1 MVKFF
6 VTICLMLLLGITP
19 AMAMPEI
26 MTTEQI
32 KPGMQGYAE
41 TMVQGN
47 QKVRFN
53 VEIMGVVNNG
63 GGSYK
68 QILARAYGDLI
79 DDTNG
84 VIHGMSGSPV
94 YVDGKLIGAVARS
107 VGQDVLPYKFYI
119 TPVEE
124 MMKIWQMPDPLSTI
138 NKSGVKPV
146 GILTLEEYEKQR
158 ETYDE
163 DVDKEVEKYKSK
175 ILSTPEG
182 ETREKGK
189 AQKRLEEILS
199 DFEVKDG
206 EAEKL
211 QDDLAQNTDTENPD
225 EPATEDEAVKD
236 DAEEA
241 AETADDGSE
250 KETAQAEVIVEENEP
265 EPESDTEVSETE
277 AAVKGDEADKEDKD
291 KEEKDKAASAET
303 DTANSEKIIAALQ
316 NAGMKEKANE
326 DISISKFILDSIAK
340 QREMNKNSYSAP
352 ADVYVSGFT
361 GSSFNFLKEAMA
373 GDNMVPYQGSVFVG
387 DGVGTSGSD
396 IKTDAVLHEGDA
408 VGVVMAYGD
417 FFAGGTGTVTAVNGD
432 KILAFGHP
440 MTYKGNVNY
449 FLTEADVIGT
459 AGGIL
464 NGVKV
469 SSFGKIIG
477 RVNQDRFSGVSGIL
491 HQYPASVP
499 IRVFVKDK
507 NLGREEEY
515 AAKIA
520 YDEDII
526 PALAASIVYASMERT
541 ADRSGYGTANVKFA
555 IKTDEVPEGV
565 FERENM
571 FYDAKDVGQFVVGEL
586 TQAVYF
592 LCTNMDKPSNIFDI
606 RVDVDYTSNR
616 NTASIVSAIPDKEKV
631 KPGETVVFKVMIKPY
646 RKEAETVEIP
656 YVVPKTQKE
665 GTMAFEVKG
674 GGFVQLAE
682 VLQSGLVINP
692 QEAGQMS
699 TADRLNDLKNLNKNN
714 EIVITPTVDI
724 QSEQD
729 QSKAIADA
737 VKLSEE
743 LSKMSKKEREEL
755 NKNRETKV
763 ATKYVIDNFVQT
775 SIEVEKD

>member
-241 AETADDGSE
+241 DETADDGSE

-265 EPESDTEVSETE
+265 EPESDTEVSEME

>member
-146 GILTLEEYEKQR
+146 GVLTLEEYEKQR

-241 AETADDGSE
+241 AETADDGNE

-291 KEEKDKAASAET
+291 KEEKNKAASAET

-507 NLGREEEY
+507 NLGREQEY

>member
-19 AMAMPEI
+19 AMA
-26 MTTEQI
+26 TTEQI

-47 QKVRFN
+47 QKARFN

-146 GILTLEEYEKQR
+146 GVLTLEEYEKQR

-225 EPATEDEAVKD
+225 ETATEDEAVKD

-507 NLGREEEY
+507 NLGREQEY

>member
-1 MVKFF
+1 
-6 VTICLMLLLGITP
+6 MLLLGITP

-146 GILTLEEYEKQR
+146 GVLTLEEYEKQR

-225 EPATEDEAVKD
+225 ETATEDEAVKD

-250 KETAQAEVIVEENEP
+250 KETAQAEVIVEENEPEP

-507 NLGREEEY
+507 NLGREQEY

>member
-146 GILTLEEYEKQR
+146 GVLTLEEYEKQR

-236 DAEEA
+236 DAEE
-241 AETADDGSE
+241 TADDGNE

-507 NLGREEEY
+507 NLGREQEY

>member
-146 GILTLEEYEKQR
+146 GVLTLEEYEKQR

-241 AETADDGSE
+241 AETADDGNE

>member
-146 GILTLEEYEKQR
+146 GVLTLEEYEKQR

-225 EPATEDEAVKD
+225 ESATEDEAVKD

-291 KEEKDKAASAET
+291 KKEKDKAASPET

-507 NLGREEEY
+507 NLGREQEY

-699 TADRLNDLKNLNKNN
+699 TADRLNDLKNINKNN

>member
-146 GILTLEEYEKQR
+146 GVLTLEEYEKQR

-225 EPATEDEAVKD
+225 ETATENEAVKD

-241 AETADDGSE
+241 AETADNGSE

-541 ADRSGYGTANVKFA
+541 ADRSGYGTANVNFS

>member
-146 GILTLEEYEKQR
+146 GVLTLEEYEKQR

-277 AAVKGDEADKEDKD
+277 ATVKGDEADKEDKD

-665 GTMAFEVKG
+665 GTMAFEIKG

>member
-225 EPATEDEAVKD
+225 ETATEDEAVKD

-541 ADRSGYGTANVKFA
+541 ADRSGYGTANVNFS

>member
-146 GILTLEEYEKQR
+146 GVLTLEEYEKQR

-241 AETADDGSE
+241 AETADDGNE

-277 AAVKGDEADKEDKD
+277 AAVKGDEEDKEDKD

-606 RVDVDYTSNR
+606 RVDIDYTSNR

>member
-146 GILTLEEYEKQR
+146 GVLTLEEYEKQR

-241 AETADDGSE
+241 AETADDGNE

-277 AAVKGDEADKEDKD
+277 AAVKGYEADKEDKD

-541 ADRSGYGTANVKFA
+541 ADRSGYGTANVNFS

>member
-146 GILTLEEYEKQR
+146 GVLTLEEYEKQR

-277 AAVKGDEADKEDKD
+277 ATVKGDEADKEDKD

>member
-146 GILTLEEYEKQR
+146 GVLTLEEYEKQR

-303 DTANSEKIIAALQ
+303 DTDNNEKIIAALQ

>member
-1 MVKFF
+1 
-6 VTICLMLLLGITP
+6 
-19 AMAMPEI
+19 
-26 MTTEQI
+26 
-32 KPGMQGYAE
+32 
-41 TMVQGN
+41 
-47 QKVRFN
+47 
-53 VEIMGVVNNG
+53 
-63 GGSYK
+63 
-68 QILARAYGDLI
+68 
-79 DDTNG
+79 
-84 VIHGMSGSPV
+84 
-94 YVDGKLIGAVARS
+94 
-107 VGQDVLPYKFYI
+107 
-119 TPVEE
+119 
-124 MMKIWQMPDPLSTI
+124 
-138 NKSGVKPV
+138 
-146 GILTLEEYEKQR
+146 
-158 ETYDE
+158 
-163 DVDKEVEKYKSK
+163 
-175 ILSTPEG
+175 
-182 ETREKGK
+182 
-189 AQKRLEEILS
+189 
-199 DFEVKDG
+199 
-206 EAEKL
+206 
-211 QDDLAQNTDTENPD
+211 
-225 EPATEDEAVKD
+225 
-236 DAEEA
+236 
-241 AETADDGSE
+241 
-250 KETAQAEVIVEENEP
+250 
-265 EPESDTEVSETE
+265 
-277 AAVKGDEADKEDKD
+277 
-291 KEEKDKAASAET
+291 
-303 DTANSEKIIAALQ
+303 
-316 NAGMKEKANE
+316 MKEKANE

-507 NLGREEEY
+507 NLGREQEY

>member
-146 GILTLEEYEKQR
+146 GVLTLEEYEKQR

-225 EPATEDEAVKD
+225 ELATEDEAVKD

-241 AETADDGSE
+241 DETADDGSE

-507 NLGREEEY
+507 NLGREQEY

>member
-277 AAVKGDEADKEDKD
+277 ATVKGDEADKEDKD

>member
-225 EPATEDEAVKD
+225 ETATEDEAVKD

-277 AAVKGDEADKEDKD
+277 ATVKGDEADKEDKD

>member
-146 GILTLEEYEKQR
+146 GVLTLEEYEKQR

-241 AETADDGSE
+241 AETADDGNE

-541 ADRSGYGTANVKFA
+541 ADRSGYGTANVNFS

>member
-146 GILTLEEYEKQR
+146 GVLTLEEYEKQR

-189 AQKRLEEILS
+189 AQKCLEEILS

-225 EPATEDEAVKD
+225 ETATEDEAVKD

-507 NLGREEEY
+507 NLGREQEY

>member
-146 GILTLEEYEKQR
+146 GVLTLEEYEKQR

-291 KEEKDKAASAET
+291 KKEKDKAASPET

-507 NLGREEEY
+507 NLGREQEY

-699 TADRLNDLKNLNKNN
+699 TADRLNDLKNINKNN

>member
-146 GILTLEEYEKQR
+146 GVLTLEEYEKQR

-225 EPATEDEAVKD
+225 ESATEDEAVKD

-241 AETADDGSE
+241 DETAYDGSE

-507 NLGREEEY
+507 NLGREQEY

>member
-47 QKVRFN
+47 QKARFN

-146 GILTLEEYEKQR
+146 GVLTLEEYEKQR

>member
-6 VTICLMLLLGITP
+6 VTICLMLLLSINP
-19 AMAMPEI
+19 ALAMPEI
-26 MTTEQI
+26 MTTKQI

-41 TMVQGN
+41 TMIQGN

-119 TPVEE
+119 TPIEE
-124 MMKIWQMPDPLSTI
+124 MMKIWQMPDSLSTI
-138 NKSGVKPV
+138 NKSGVKSVDVP
-146 GILTLEEYEKQR
+146 TLEEYEKQQ

-163 DVDKEVEKYKSK
+163 DVDKEVEKYKSEK
-175 ILSTPEG
+175 LATPKG

-189 AQKRLEEILS
+189 VQKRLEKILS

-206 EAEKL
+206 ETKEPKE
-211 QDDLAQNTDTENPD
+211 DLETKTENS
-225 EPATEDEAVKD
+225 TEAVENAK
-236 DAEEA
+236 
-241 AETADDGSE
+241 T
-250 KETAQAEVIVEENEP
+250 KETQQEKT
-265 EPESDTEVSETE
+265 DETE
-277 AAVKGDEADKEDKD
+277 ANV
-291 KEEKDKAASAET
+291 KEEKKADIKKNE
-303 DTANSEKIIAALQ
+303 EIIKTLKDVD
-316 NAGMKEKANE
+316 NTGMKKKAVE

-340 QREMNKNSYSAP
+340 QNEMNKNNYNTP
-352 ADVYVSGFT
+352 VDMYVSGFT
-361 GSSFNFLKEAMA
+361 GNSFNFLKENLAS
-373 GDNMVPYQGSVFVG
+373 DNIIPYQGSVFVG
-387 DGVGTSGSD
+387 DAVGTSDSD
-396 IKTDAVLHEGDA
+396 VNPNAVLKEGDA
-408 VGVVMAYGD
+408 VGVVMVYGD
-417 FFAGGTGTVTAVNGD
+417 FFAGGTGTVTAVDGD
-432 KILAFGHP
+432 RILAFGHP
-440 MTYKGNVNY
+440 MSYKGNVNY

-464 NGVKV
+464 NGIKI

-477 RVNQDRFSGVSGIL
+477 RVNQDRFSGISGIL

-499 IRVFVKDK
+499 IRVFVNDK
-507 NLGREEEY
+507 NLGREQKY

-526 PALAASIVYASMERT
+526 PTLVASIVYASMERT

-571 FYDAKDVGQFVVGEL
+571 FYDAKDVSQFVVGEL

-606 RVDVDYTSNR
+606 KVDVNYTSNR
-616 NTASIVSAIPDKEKV
+616 NTASIVSAIPDKKKV
-631 KPGETVVFKVMIKPY
+631 KPGETVTFKVTIKPY
-646 RKEAETVEIP
+646 RKEVETIEIP
-656 YVVPKTQKE
+656 YVVPKTQKK

-692 QEAGQMS
+692 QEAGQLS

-724 QSEQD
+724 QNEQD
-729 QSKAIADA
+729 QSKVIADA
-737 VKLSEE
+737 FKLSEA
-743 LSKMSKKEREEL
+743 LSKMSKKEREAL

-775 SIEVEKD
+775 SVEVEKD

>member
-146 GILTLEEYEKQR
+146 GVLTLEEYEKQR

-189 AQKRLEEILS
+189 AQKCLEEILS

-277 AAVKGDEADKEDKD
+277 ATVKGDEADKED
-291 KEEKDKAASAET
+291 KDKAASAET

-340 QREMNKNSYSAP
+340 QREMNKNSYSAS

-507 NLGREEEY
+507 NLGREQEY

>member
-146 GILTLEEYEKQR
+146 GVLTLEEYEKQR

-469 SSFGKIIG
+469 SS
-477 RVNQDRFSGVSGIL
+477 L

-507 NLGREEEY
+507 NLGREQEY

-592 LCTNMDKPSNIFDI
+592 LCTNMDKI

>member
-146 GILTLEEYEKQR
+146 GVLTLEEYEKQR

-241 AETADDGSE
+241 DETADDGNE

>member
-225 EPATEDEAVKD
+225 ETATENEAVKD

-241 AETADDGSE
+241 AETADNGSE

-541 ADRSGYGTANVKFA
+541 ADRSGYGTANVNFS

>member
-146 GILTLEEYEKQR
+146 GVLTLEEYEKQR

-189 AQKRLEEILS
+189 AQKCLEEILS

-225 EPATEDEAVKD
+225 ETATEDEAVKD

-361 GSSFNFLKEAMA
+361 GSSFNFLKEAMV

-507 NLGREEEY
+507 NLGREQEY

>member
-146 GILTLEEYEKQR
+146 GVLTLEEYEKQR

-225 EPATEDEAVKD
+225 ETATEDEAVKD

>member
-146 GILTLEEYEKQR
+146 GVLTLEEYEKQR

>member
-146 GILTLEEYEKQR
+146 GVLTLEEYKKQR

-225 EPATEDEAVKD
+225 EPATENEAVKD

-291 KEEKDKAASAET
+291 KKEKDKAASPET

-507 NLGREEEY
+507 NLGREQEY

>member
-146 GILTLEEYEKQR
+146 GVLTLEEYEKQR

-225 EPATEDEAVKD
+225 ETATEDEAVKD

-241 AETADDGSE
+241 DETAYDGSE

-507 NLGREEEY
+507 NLGREQEY

>member
-146 GILTLEEYEKQR
+146 GVLTLEEYEKQR

-225 EPATEDEAVKD
+225 ETATEDEAVKD

-241 AETADDGSE
+241 AETADDGNE

-507 NLGREEEY
+507 NLGREQEY

-541 ADRSGYGTANVKFA
+541 ADRSGYGTANVNFS

-665 GTMAFEVKG
+665 GTMVFEVKG

>member
-94 YVDGKLIGAVARS
+94 YVDGNLIGAVARS

-146 GILTLEEYEKQR
+146 GVLTLEEYEKQR

-277 AAVKGDEADKEDKD
+277 DAVKGDEADKEDKD

-507 NLGREEEY
+507 NLGREQEY

-606 RVDVDYTSNR
+606 SVDVDYTSNR

>member
-146 GILTLEEYEKQR
+146 GVLTLEEYEKQR

-225 EPATEDEAVKD
+225 ETATENEAVKD

-241 AETADDGSE
+241 AETADNGSE

-277 AAVKGDEADKEDKD
+277 VAVKGDEADKEDKD

-541 ADRSGYGTANVKFA
+541 ADRSGYGTANVNFS

>member
-146 GILTLEEYEKQR
+146 GVLTLEEYEKQR

-225 EPATEDEAVKD
+225 ETATEDEAVKD

-340 QREMNKNSYSAP
+340 QREINKNSYSAP

-541 ADRSGYGTANVKFA
+541 ADRSGYGTANVNFS